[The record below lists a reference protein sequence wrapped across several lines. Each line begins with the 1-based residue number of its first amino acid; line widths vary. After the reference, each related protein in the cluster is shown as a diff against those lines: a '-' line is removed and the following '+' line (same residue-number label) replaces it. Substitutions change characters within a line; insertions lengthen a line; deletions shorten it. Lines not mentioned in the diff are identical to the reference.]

1 MCGWVCVCIFVS
13 SSLLVLLTKHA
24 ESDKW
29 LSCMTVGW
37 GWGAAERA
45 RRSGWGGVVTR
56 MSEIRG
62 WQKGERERG
71 ERGRRKEQLSIL
83 IPQQKEEEAISQR
96 PALTERAAQQPHAV
110 HPHWAANR
118 RMPLS
123 SLTLRLRFAGFAF
136 QNGECVSNGM
146 IGNPCKLQGIIWY
159 LSVHLQQDFVGK
171 RSSLTDKVG
180 AAVSVCRKNSAF
192 PAWYLWASGS
202 TMGCTTS
209 VVLLEVLRSI
219 LERNC
224 GYIKGEVELV
234 VLEEQVETSSLRG
247 SQLWIPTST
256 LVTTT
261 KY

>member
-13 SSLLVLLTKHA
+13 ISLLVLLTKHA

-29 LSCMTVGW
+29 LSCITVGW

-45 RRSGWGGVVTR
+45 RRSGWGGGVTR

-83 IPQQKEEEAISQR
+83 IPQQKEEEAVSQR

-146 IGNPCKLQGIIWY
+146 IGNPCKLRGIIWY

-171 RSSLTDKVG
+171 RSSLRDKVG

-192 PAWYLWASGS
+192 PAWCLWASGS

-234 VLEEQVETSSLRG
+234 VLEEQAETSSLRG